1 MFSVALIGADGAG
14 KTTVGRRLQETLP
27 LPAKYLYMGVN
38 LDSSNCMLP
47 TTRLIR
53 MMKRLLGHKPDVAGP
68 PDPDRI
74 TQESK
79 GFLRK
84 TVTRLR
90 SGLSLINR
98 MCEEWFRQGLAWYYQ
113 TRGYVVVFDRHY
125 FSDYYAYD
133 IAARNGSR
141 PLGRR
146 IHGLMLSHFYPK
158 PDLIIY
164 LDAPAEVLFARKGE
178 GTLRALEHRRQE
190 YLQMRSLVKHFAVVD
205 ASQELDPVT
214 REVSELIVNFYHAK
228 AGETAKVSHVA

>member
-14 KTTVGRRLQETLP
+14 KTTVARRLQESLP
-27 LPAKYLYMGVN
+27 LPSKYLYMGVN

-47 TTRLIR
+47 TTRIIR
-53 MMKRLLGHKPDVAGP
+53 RIKRLLGHKPDIAGP

-74 TQESK
+74 TQEPR
-79 GFLRK
+79 GFMRQ
-84 TVTRLR
+84 TARRLR

-98 MCEEWFRQGLAWYYQ
+98 MFEEWFRQGLAWHYQ
-113 TRGYVVVFDRHY
+113 SRGYVVVFDRHY

-133 IAARNGSR
+133 IAAHDGSR

-146 IHGLMLSHFYPK
+146 IHGFMLSHFYPK
-158 PDLIIY
+158 PHLIIY

-190 YLQMRSLVKHFAVVD
+190 YLQMRNLVKHFAIVD
-205 ASQELDPVT
+205 ASHEIDAVT
-214 REVSELIVNFYHAK
+214 REVSELIVSFYHSK
-228 AGETAKVSHVA
+228 AGAKVSHVA